1 MHNDQHSADITHRI
15 HRHDAIAWLRDQ
27 GESQPSLANLRQRAK
42 IALHA
47 AASTLLWQDDDEP
60 VEIEIVGAEAEGN
73 HVFIYLQ
80 TGTTLRPINKLK
92 TSVLMGFNTTQTN
105 RVNVDT
111 SRYRVSF
118 EFSAKTPA
126 KIIGHPD

>member
-1 MHNDQHSADITHRI
+1 MHNDRHSADITHRI

-27 GESQPSLANLRQRAK
+27 GESQPNLTNLRHRAK

-47 AASTLLWQDDDEP
+47 AESTLLWQDDDKLA
-60 VEIEIVGAEAEGN
+60 EIQIVGAEAEGN
-73 HVFIYLQ
+73 HVFVYLQ
-80 TGTTLRPINKLK
+80 TGSTLRPINKLK
-92 TSVLMGFNTTQTN
+92 TTLLMGFNATQTN

-126 KIIGHPD
+126 KIISRPD

>member
-47 AASTLLWQDDDEP
+47 AASTLLWQDDGKP
-60 VEIEIVGAEAEGN
+60 VEIEIAGAEAEGRAALGRREGQGS
-73 HVFIYLQ
+73 VQ
-80 TGTTLRPINKLK
+80 LRVI
-92 TSVLMGFNTTQTN
+92 S
-105 RVNVDT
+105 
-111 SRYRVSF
+111 
-118 EFSAKTPA
+118 
-126 KIIGHPD
+126 